1 MPKPR
6 DPYTLQLQVGHL
18 FNHRHSGHIHK
29 PQISNQS
36 KIIKLYTQQ
45 ENTVIKLIKT
55 GMDSEFNS
63 LTVLMGFNF

>member
-6 DPYTLQLQVGHL
+6 DPYTLQLQAGHL
-18 FNHRHSGHIHK
+18 FNHRHSGHNK

-45 ENTVIKLIKT
+45 ANTVIKLIKT

-63 LTVLMGFNF
+63 LTVLMSFNF